1 MAARK
6 KERKTAQQRIAQQ
19 MVIAQQM
26 ITIVTAINV
35 RQRHF
40 LCEGSD
46 IELKVSFAGFTIAM
60 AGSTNSGRTELPD
73 SLQAMF
79 RPTSMMVPDYGL
91 IGEIMFISFGFGDA
105 RRLAGKMVATV
116 RLCSKQLS
124 ARSYGMR
131 VVKTVITAGGNLE
144 GDNPDEEEEVLLLRA
159 LVDVN
164 EPKFLA
170 MDPPLFDGIIKEL
183 MDYQAEDRLRHA

>member
-1 MAARK
+1 
-6 KERKTAQQRIAQQ
+6 
-19 MVIAQQM
+19 
-26 ITIVTAINV
+26 
-35 RQRHF
+35 
-40 LCEGSD
+40 
-46 IELKVSFAGFTIAM
+46 
-60 AGSTNSGRTELPD
+60 
-73 SLQAMF
+73 
-79 RPTSMMVPDYGL
+79 
-91 IGEIMFISFGFGDA
+91 
-105 RRLAGKMVATV
+105 MVATV